1 MVGPPTNETAH
12 LANTATK
19 TAMADHKAEGDPP
32 PTCYQ
37 RCCAQMLTCCNIYPK
52 PTDNDLHRP
61 KCCGVKKKSCVRL
74 LSTITVITG
83 SGMVASTV
91 ISFHEP
97 CDVPLAPLM
106 LIISICFICYGFM
119 FCGLPESWYRC
130 GSLTVATTMLCWL
143 VPANY
148 CKYFIHSSCDDKSV
162 VDFRPTRL
170 LSPRVRMVF
179 KMFFFYF
186 LRCQN

>member
-1 MVGPPTNETAH
+1 MIWLREANLNHKKKEGDRRWLWWGKDPNETAH

-19 TAMADHKAEGDPP
+19 TAMADHKAEGDRPP
-32 PTCYQ
+32 PACCQ
-37 RCCAQMLTCCNIYPK
+37 RCCAQVLTCCNIYPK

-61 KCCGVKKKSCVRL
+61 KCCGVKKISCVRL

-91 ISFHEP
+91 LSFHEP

-119 FCGLPESWYRC
+119 FCGLPERWYRC
-130 GSLTVATTMLCWL
+130 GSLTVATTMICWL

-148 CKYFIHSSCDDKSV
+148 CK
-162 VDFRPTRL
+162 
-170 LSPRVRMVF
+170 
-179 KMFFFYF
+179 
-186 LRCQN
+186 